1 MEFGQVTH
9 LLINISFQKNH
20 TPERMYDVYR
30 LIFDGQRMK
39 SDLTEENRDDK
50 FTQLCQCSGG
60 IDNSD
65 DL

>member
-1 MEFGQVTH
+1 
-9 LLINISFQKNH
+9 
-20 TPERMYDVYR
+20 MYDVYR

-39 SDLTEENRDDK
+39 SDLTEENCDDK